1 MTFTT
6 ISDRAVRL
14 RALCALVVLFGLPA
28 ASLSL
33 AHVGRAQEAPAAD
46 WPFTPLQ
53 APAPPATVMDREAD
67 SAVDGYVLAEQVK
80 KGLHFAPEADRLTLL
95 RRVTFD
101 LTGSLPTPEECDA
114 FLADRSPDAYEQLID
129 RLLNS
134 PEFGERWAQH
144 WLDVVRYAETD
155 GYKLDRSRPDAY
167 RYRDYVIR
175 AFNRDVPYD
184 VFVQQQ
190 LAGDELSPQNPEAQV
205 ATGFL
210 RLPPEE
216 LLGADYRRIR
226 QELLDDITDVVGQSF
241 LGLTVGCARC
251 HDHKFDDISQR
262 EYYQLQAF
270 FAATTQR
277 DEVLTDEDS
286 AEAQQYREQL
296 AKWEQATE
304 NVRRMMNSMIDPFR
318 TEIMAEVLP
327 SLDDDTQV
335 AMKMDPQAR
344 DPRQQQLASLAE
356 KQLRHKYAKMHR
368 RLDDAKRAEYD
379 ELAEQLT
386 HYDQLKPQP
395 LPSAMASSDVGPI
408 APVTH
413 CLDGG
418 DYLKPGDEVQ
428 PGFLS
433 LLSKESP
440 KIAPP
445 AERPQSTGRRSALAR
460 WLTRPDHPLTARVMV
475 NRLWQHYFGRGI
487 VASPN
492 NFGVMGETPENPE
505 LLDFLAAEL
514 VGEGWQ
520 LKEVHREILVSAVYR
535 QSSIAEQNKLC
546 DKAENIDPENDLLWH
561 APLRRRDAE
570 SIRDAA
576 IVAAEEDNS
585 QMYGPSVLP
594 ELPAALHEDRYAWEP
609 SPEPGAQSR
618 RSVYLLVKR
627 NLQYPLFAAFD
638 HPNRVATCAARPT
651 TIGAPQALLLLNG
664 EFLRNTSRR
673 MAGDLLRESNGTP
686 PALLQ
691 QTLIEQ
697 AYDRTYNRSPQ
708 PEEMQAARR
717 FLRDQTLRIQQ
728 AGSPPESSLP
738 DPLPT
743 RLLAAEGA
751 ALVDFCQA
759 LMNSAEF
766 VYVD

>member
-1 MTFTT
+1 MTRILNSGPVARQRWICAIVALTVGC
-6 ISDRAVRL
+6 AVD
-14 RALCALVVLFGLPA
+14 
-28 ASLSL
+28 ASQ
-33 AHVGRAQEAPAAD
+33 AQD

-53 APAPPATVMDREAD
+53 APATPATMMDKEAD
-67 SAVDGYVLAEQVK
+67 SAVDGFVLAEQVK
-80 KGLHFAPEADRLTLL
+80 KGLHLAPEADRLTLI
-95 RRVTFD
+95 RRAKFD
-101 LTGSLPTPEECDA
+101 LTGSLPTPEECDE

-155 GYKLDRSRPDAY
+155 GYKLDRTRPDAF

-175 AFNRDVPYD
+175 SFNRDLPYN

-190 LAGDELSPQNPEAQV
+190 LAGDELSPRNPDAQI

-251 HDHKFDDISQR
+251 HDHKFDDITQR
-262 EYYQLQAF
+262 EYFQLQSF
-270 FAATTQR
+270 FAATKQQ
-277 DEVLTDEDS
+277 EQVLIAADS
-286 AEAQQYREQL
+286 TAAREYQAQLE
-296 AKWEQATE
+296 KWEQATE
-304 NVRRMMNSMIDPFR
+304 TVRTTMTSMIDGYR
-318 TEIMAEVLP
+318 SDVMSEVLP
-327 SLDDDTQV
+327 ALDDDTQAALKLRV
-335 AMKMDPQAR
+335 DER
-344 DPRQQQLASLAE
+344 DPCQQQLAMLAE

-368 RLDDAKRAEYD
+368 RLPDDKRAEYD
-379 ELAEQLT
+379 KLGEKLAEFEQLR
-386 HYDQLKPQP
+386 PQP
-395 LPSAMASSDVGPI
+395 LPTAMAMGDVGSV
-408 APVTH
+408 APETR
-413 CLDGG
+413 LLEGG
-418 DYLKPGDEVQ
+418 DYQKPGEAVE

-433 LLSKESP
+433 LLSKETP
-440 KIAPP
+440 DIAPP
-445 AERPQSTGRRSALAR
+445 DETAKSTGRRSALAR
-460 WLTRPDHPLTARVMV
+460 WLTQPNHPLTARVMV

-487 VASPN
+487 VGSPN
-492 NFGVMGETPENPE
+492 NFGIMREEAENPE

-535 QSSIAEQNKLC
+535 QSSIAEQNWLH
-546 DKAENIDPENDLLWH
+546 DKAENVDPENDLLWH

-576 IVAAEEDNS
+576 IVAAEEENS

-594 ELPAALHEDRYAWEP
+594 ELPAALHEDRYAWQP
-609 SPEPGAQSR
+609 SPQPGAQSR
-618 RSVYLLVKR
+618 RSIYLLVKR
-627 NLQYPLFAAFD
+627 NLQYPLFSAFD
-638 HPNRVATCAARPT
+638 HPNRVATCAARPA

-664 EFLRNTSRR
+664 EFLRATSRR
-673 MAGDLLRESNGTP
+673 MAGDLLRETKGTP
-686 PALLQ
+686 AELV
-691 QTLIEQ
+691 EQ
-697 AYDRTYNRSPQ
+697 AYERAFNRSPE
-708 PEEMQAARR
+708 PSEMQTALR
-717 FLRDQTLRIQQ
+717 FLREQSQRIQQ
-728 AGSPPESSLP
+728 AGTPVADSLP
-738 DPLPT
+738 EPMPAK
-743 RLLAAEGA
+743 LAAPQAA